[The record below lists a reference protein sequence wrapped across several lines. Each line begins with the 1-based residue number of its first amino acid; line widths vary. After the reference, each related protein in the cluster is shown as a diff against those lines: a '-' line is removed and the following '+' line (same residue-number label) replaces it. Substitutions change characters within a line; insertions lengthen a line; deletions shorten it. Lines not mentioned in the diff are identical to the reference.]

1 MAAPTSNAEHQITL
15 ATGEPSTHGYFQNSW
30 RPEITSAVTST
41 ADLLPRTS
49 EVGWEAEVSGGRE
62 NVSS

>member
-1 MAAPTSNAEHQITL
+1 MVGTETFASPAKRSPV
-15 ATGEPSTHGYFQNSW
+15 GYFQNSW